1 MLLVEDDP
9 ALCGYLAS
17 ALKDAGYAV
26 HAAHDRAQA
35 LAVFA
40 AELPPA
46 LVLLD
51 LGLPP
56 HASTMTEGLAVLD
69 QGLRL
74 APDAK
79 IIVLT
84 GQDEQAAALE
94 AVRRGAFDFLVKPAT
109 LPAIFAALRRAELFA
124 QQEHRLADTGE
135 ARLHLTA
142 KLGEGPKEAAANAE
156 EQLLRR
162 VLVANPSL
170 ANPLT
175 DAMQLAVDGKGRDGA
190 LHGRIALANG
200 YASHGEPVALT
211 LDARGRA
218 KALKLAGAT
227 LGNEAA
233 ALRELRARYGSD

>member
-1 MLLVEDDP
+1 MTDSVSTALAPPRRHVLLVEDDT

-17 ALKDAGYAV
+17 ALQDAGYTV
-26 HAAHDRAQA
+26 RTAHDRAQA
-35 LAVFA
+35 LAVLA
-40 AELPPA
+40 SPVPPA

-69 QGLRL
+69 QGLRM

-79 IIVLT
+79 VIVLT

-94 AVRRGAFDFLVKPAT
+94 AVRRGAFDFLVKPAS
-109 LPAIFAALRRAELFA
+109 LPGILSALRRAALFV
-124 QQEHRLADTGE
+124 QQEGRLAQAGE

-162 VLVANPSL
+162 AFAASNYNVAET
-170 ANPLT
+170 AR
-175 DAMQLAVDGKGRDGA
+175 QLGM
-190 LHGRIALANG
+190 
-200 YASHGEPVALT
+200 
-211 LDARGRA
+211 AREHVYYYLNKYG
-218 KALKLAGAT
+218 
-227 LGNEAA
+227 
-233 ALRELRARYGSD
+233 LRRPD